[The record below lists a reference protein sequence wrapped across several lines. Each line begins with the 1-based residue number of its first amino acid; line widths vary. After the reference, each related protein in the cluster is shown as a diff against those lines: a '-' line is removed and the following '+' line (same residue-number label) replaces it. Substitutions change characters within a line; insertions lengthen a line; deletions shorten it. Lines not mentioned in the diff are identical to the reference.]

1 MIIAGTIS
9 AAIAALLI
17 WLIWTIGAKSQQP
30 RLRENNVLPEGAY
43 ETITF
48 ENGGSVLQGWLLHPA
63 VYSVTDNLER
73 NDPAEKPAKQPLV
86 IVAHGWGSNRSR
98 VLRYTKPLLEAGF
111 TVFMYD
117 ARSHGDSD
125 PIKAPS
131 ALMFRADIEAAVAV
145 VRTLPDI
152 DSNRIAV
159 LGHSLGGFG
168 TVLAIGRGLPV
179 RAVVTDSM
187 PIRFETML
195 KAELKRKNIPF
206 FPLGYL
212 IPAIWLLRAGIS
224 RDEYKEAQI
233 PLVLT
238 ANEEGRQV
246 PMLMIHAKEDPYIP
260 CGDLREL
267 ALQGRV
273 DALFVEGNGHSQSE
287 QDPAFWGRVI
297 PFLTEKLAKAQA

>member
-1 MIIAGTIS
+1 MIIAVTIS

-17 WLIWTIGAKSQQP
+17 WVIWTIGAKSQQP
-30 RLRENNVLPEGAY
+30 RLRENTVLPDGDY
-43 ETITF
+43 EIITF

-63 VYSVTDNLER
+63 ENSSKAGYSRMSDLE
-73 NDPAEKPAKQPLV
+73 EKPSKQPLV

-125 PIKAPS
+125 PVKAPS
-131 ALMFRADIEAAVAV
+131 ALMFRADIEAAVAA

-152 DSNRIAV
+152 DHDRIAV

-168 TVLAIGRGLPV
+168 TVLALGRGLPV

-187 PIRFETML
+187 PVRFETML
-195 KAELKRKNIPF
+195 KAELKRRKIPF

-212 IPAIWLLRAGIS
+212 IPAIWLIRAGIS
-224 RDEYKEAQI
+224 RKEYKEAQI
-233 PLVLT
+233 PLVVA
-238 ANEEGRQV
+238 ANEAGRQV
-246 PMLMIHAKEDPYIP
+246 PLLMIHAKDDHYIP
-260 CGDLREL
+260 SSDLQEL
-267 ALQGRV
+267 AAQGRV

-287 QDPAFWGRVI
+287 QDPAFWQRVI
-297 PFLTEKLAKAQA
+297 PFLTEKLAL

>member
-1 MIIAGTIS
+1 MIIAVTTS

-17 WLIWTIGAKSQQP
+17 WVIWTIGAKSQQP
-30 RLRENNVLPEGAY
+30 AIRENTVLPEGDY
-43 ETITF
+43 ETLTF
-48 ENGGSVLQGWLLHPA
+48 ENGGSVLQGWLL
-63 VYSVTDNLER
+63 R
-73 NDPAEKPAKQPLV
+73 PAEKSAIAINTNSQASDPAWKQLKKPLV

-98 VLRYTKPLLEAGF
+98 VLRYTKPLLDVGF

-125 PIKAPS
+125 AIKAPS
-131 ALMFRADIEAAVAV
+131 ALMFRADIEAAVTAV
-145 VRTLPDI
+145 RNLPEI
-152 DSNRIAV
+152 DRNRIAV

-168 TVLAIGRGLPV
+168 TVLALGRGLPV

-195 KAELKRKNIPF
+195 KAELKRRKIPF

-224 RDEYKEAQI
+224 RKEYSEAQI
-233 PLVLT
+233 PLVVA
-238 ANEEGRQV
+238 ANEAGRQI
-246 PMLMIHAKEDPYIP
+246 PLLMIHAKGDHYIP
-260 CGDLREL
+260 SDDLQVL
-267 ALQGRV
+267 AAQGRV

-287 QDPAFWGRVI
+287 QDPAFWQRVI
-297 PFLTEKLAKAQA
+297 PFLTEKLA